1 MRSMTGFGRA
11 GSRNNRFELN
21 IEIRSVNNRYLD
33 LNLRVPRFMALFEN
47 EIRDQIKSAVD
58 RGKVSVFIDLREA
71 TGNDAE
77 LFFDSE
83 KLKKRFNLLD
93 QAKSSL
99 GLEGSI
105 TMDHLMK
112 FQDLFEVD
120 FEHIDEK
127 ELKSLYRPAVKD
139 ALKQFNEMRESEGT
153 FIYKDMVMRIA
164 SLSEFTDFVE
174 EKGKLTVR
182 SDFER
187 LTSQVRE
194 LIGEQKMDESRLEQ
208 EIAIIADKVDITEEC
223 IRMKSHIKLF
233 KETLEINSE
242 AGKKLTFILQ
252 EMLREA
258 NTMNSKAT
266 DVQILHK
273 VIQMK
278 EEIEKLREQAQNIE

>member
-21 IEIRSVNNRYLD
+21 IEVRSVNNRYLD
-33 LNLRVPRFMALFEN
+33 LNLRVPRFMTQFEN
-47 EIRDQIKSAVD
+47 EIRDQIKSAVN

-71 TGNDAE
+71 AGNDAE
-77 LFFDSE
+77 YFLDNE
-83 KLKKRFNLLD
+83 KIKKRFKMLE
-93 QAKSSL
+93 QTKSLL
-99 GLEGSI
+99 GLAGPV
-105 TMDHLMK
+105 TMDHLIK
-112 FQDLFEVD
+112 FQDLFDVD
-120 FEHIDEK
+120 FEQIDEK
-127 ELKSLYRPAVKD
+127 ELKSLYQPAIKD
-139 ALKQFNEMRESEGT
+139 ALKQFNDMRESEGD
-153 FIYKDMVMRIA
+153 FIYKDMVMRID

-174 EKGKLTVR
+174 EKGRLTVR
-182 SDFER
+182 SDFEK
-187 LTSQVRE
+187 LLNQVKE
-194 LIGEQKMDESRLEQ
+194 LIGEQKVDENRLEQ

-223 IRMKSHIKLF
+223 IRMKSHINLF
-233 KETLEINSE
+233 KETLEINNE

-266 DVQILHK
+266 DVRILHK